1 MLNKLLNIFTKNK
14 KNILLLSFLI
24 IGFFYLWDTTFAANA
39 DDSIKESTEK
49 VAEVIRWISST
60 ITVFLSL
67 LTYLAV
73 MFLSPEWING
83 TLFGLNWYFKQ
94 IWILVSNVVYFVFAF
109 ILIWIAFMNIIWK
122 WQDKYQLKQAL
133 PKFFIWIMIVPLSWF
148 LVNFILSISSILTIS
163 AINLPYDTFPWFNSK
178 IQEVEV
184 PNKCIINLEK
194 ESWKSWT
201 QNSWDWDIKPNSFFH
216 CEEASWKTSIWD
228 LMNSSDSSSKIFSV
242 LGTYA
247 YGIIWLENIDQL
259 NNFDQSKIKTILDL
273 VVKLVFDV
281 LFIVVYAVLMIA
293 LALVLMTRW
302 IYIWIYMM
310 ISPLFW
316 LMYFFDKSSGW
327 WEFFDKFN
335 IKQFI
340 SLAMVP
346 VYTMLAL
353 TFGLLFIFVVAEW
366 MAAGNTSTSINWLQS
381 VKINQGAEDKNESI
395 LVIGWSEDDKEN
407 FSLVVKWAAA
417 NEENLTNIRGT
428 IIDESNWT
436 LWVIGTLIMKIFG
449 IVVLWWAV
457 MAALRTN
464 EVTKA
469 VVEPLHA
476 FGTQVWQLATKSPQ
490 YAPIFG
496 GQSMQSMKTVWW
508 AVEWHINQWARQR
521 AQDFNKKYM
530 PFLDAD
536 TTGKKANL
544 ETLHNDLK
552 TGSYQTADTPQTL
565 SPAWRDYLKNIW
577 DTESARRL
585 DTEEILKE
593 FARKIDVDLWNINFW
608 TRAWYA
614 EAIKK
619 IESGFDA
626 QDFWALQW
634 NISDNNQMWI
644 DDLDRL
650 IKWVSNWNNWQNNN
664 DDQNQWNNQDWES
677 RIDTNNVTINLNA
690 LNENITDDWELT
702 NDSDLSWLVE
712 SIWGLPENF
721 DANANRWEL
730 YNIIR
735 DRIKNDGRFDS
746 ISEWNLVSIINR
758 IVDWYIYSNDENE

>member
-1 MLNKLLNIFTKNK
+1 MLNKLLNIFSKNK
-14 KNILLLSFLI
+14 KNIILLSFMI
-24 IGFFYLWDTTFAANA
+24 MGFFYLWDTTFAANS
-39 DDSIKESTEK
+39 DNIMSVDPETTEK
-49 VAEVIRWISST
+49 VAEVIRWIWST

-83 TLFGLNWYFKQ
+83 SLFGLNWYFKQ

-133 PKFFIWIMIVPLSWF
+133 PKFFIWIMIVPISWF

-178 IQEVEV
+178 ITEVNV

-201 QNSWDWDIKPNSFFH
+201 NNSWDWDNNVNSFFH
-216 CEEASWKTSIWD
+216 CEEDAWKTSIWE
-228 LMNSSDSSSKIFSV
+228 LMDSSDASSKIFSV

-247 YGIIWLENIDQL
+247 YGVIWLENIDQL

-273 VVKLVFDV
+273 VVKLVFDI

-310 ISPLFW
+310 ISPLFG

-353 TFGLLFIFVVAEW
+353 TFGLLFIFVVAQW
-366 MAAGNTSTSINWLQS
+366 MAAGNTSTAIDWLQS
-381 VKINQGAEDKNESI
+381 VKIISWTDDENESTLI
-395 LVIGWSEDDKEN
+395 IGSDEDEGKN

-417 NEENLTNIRGT
+417 NEENISDIWQTALS
-428 IIDESNWT
+428 ESNWA

-496 GQSMQSMKTVWW
+496 GQSMKSMSSAASSFKSWIEWYHSQKWADIWRNYSDMIVWW
-508 AVEWHINQWARQR
+508 WDKNVRRIEDNFRGLSESDTDWIERAIKDTLPHINFDNKRHVDKLVEALESVWFENLNSSSMIWQSKDQVWRHLIQNQNNKLREGWKFDDYSDYVR
-521 AQDFNKKYM
+521 A
-530 PFLDAD
+530 LDWNTSFWWWDVGNNWNNDQNWWNNPTQNNNINISTTWVLSWLDMIDIQLSWPDGEKFDSAD
-536 TTGKKANL
+536 RVDILAENIHKLWKNNI
-544 ETLHNDLK
+544 ESYFSDDL
-552 TGSYQTADTPQTL
+552 
-565 SPAWRDYLKNIW
+565 I
-577 DTESARRL
+577 
-585 DTEEILKE
+585 EEI
-593 FARKIDVDLWNINFW
+593 RKYYDSDWKFVPDGGQDNWKLPWEVD
-608 TRAWYA
+608 
-614 EAIKK
+614 
-619 IESGFDA
+619 
-626 QDFWALQW
+626 
-634 NISDNNQMWI
+634 DNNQ
-644 DDLDRL
+644 
-650 IKWVSNWNNWQNNN
+650 
-664 DDQNQWNNQDWES
+664 
-677 RIDTNNVTINLNA
+677 
-690 LNENITDDWELT
+690 
-702 NDSDLSWLVE
+702 
-712 SIWGLPENF
+712 
-721 DANANRWEL
+721 
-730 YNIIR
+730 
-735 DRIKNDGRFDS
+735 
-746 ISEWNLVSIINR
+746 
-758 IVDWYIYSNDENE
+758 DEE